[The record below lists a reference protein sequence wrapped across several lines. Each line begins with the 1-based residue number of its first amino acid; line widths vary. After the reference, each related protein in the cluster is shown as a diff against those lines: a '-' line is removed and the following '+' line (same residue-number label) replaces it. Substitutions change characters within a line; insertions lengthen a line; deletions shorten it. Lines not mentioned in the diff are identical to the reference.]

1 MEKWEIREQKLDAK
15 PISSAQYQVP
25 SALSPPMRIKR
36 KKAEK
41 LLNVFDRFMVSL
53 TP

>member
-1 MEKWEIREQKLDAK
+1 MGKREIREQKLDAK

-25 SALSPPMRIKR
+25 SSLSPPIRVKR

-41 LLNVFDRFMVSL
+41 LLNVSGRLMISL

>member
-25 SALSPPMRIKR
+25 FHCHLPW
-36 KKAEK
+36 E
-41 LLNVFDRFMVSL
+41 
-53 TP
+53 